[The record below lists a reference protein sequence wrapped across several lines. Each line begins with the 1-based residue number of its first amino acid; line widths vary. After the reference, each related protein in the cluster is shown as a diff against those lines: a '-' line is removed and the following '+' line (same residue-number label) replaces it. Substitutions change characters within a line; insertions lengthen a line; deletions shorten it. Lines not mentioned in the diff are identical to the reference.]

1 MINGIWDPQWRMRC
15 LIKAMHRLQPKV
27 VAEKG
32 VDRDVTSLLSKLRHD
47 HYFDTTPDKHIKS
60 QPVLVRG
67 AVLAVMT
74 SGARPGEVAQW
85 CWDDCVWTESFVEF
99 IGPGKGKKK
108 LQRYRLFRFTQ
119 TPQLCPMVA
128 MREILEYEAAKAERD
143 TSAHTGPVWTD
154 EVGEPWSARHIS
166 DAIARALR
174 SAGLADEH
182 PYWLKGCTVNML
194 RSGGVQETDIARF
207 VRHDPGAANLN
218 RFYVANDFG
227 RAVSN
232 VMDTLVKRS
241 ESKVCLMCR

>member
-1 MINGIWDPQWRMRC
+1 MCC

-27 VAEKG
+27 VSEKG
-32 VDRDVTSLLSKLRHD
+32 VDRDVTSLLDRLRHD
-47 HYFDTTPDKHIKS
+47 HYFETTPDRCIKS

-67 AVLAVMT
+67 AVLAVMA

-85 CWDDCVWTESFVEF
+85 SWDNCSWSDSFVEF

-108 LQRYRLFRFTQ
+108 LQRYRLFCFTQ

-128 MREILEYEAAKAERD
+128 MREVFEYEAAKSEQDESSHA
-143 TSAHTGPVWTD
+143 GPVWT
-154 EVGEPWSARHIS
+154 EASGEPWSAHHIRN
-166 DAIARALR
+166 AMTCALR
-174 SAGLADEH
+174 SAGMSGEH
-182 PYWLKGCTVNML
+182 PYWLKGCMVNML
-194 RSGGVQETDIARF
+194 RNSGVRDTDIARF

-232 VMDTLVKRS
+232 VMDSLIKRS
-241 ESKVCLMCR
+241 DSKVCHMYI